1 MHFVLVL
8 HPVAK
13 AGSTWRNALGRYLG
27 VLSFDASQLTLIQE
41 LAELTSNPPSLMKI
55 NLPNE
60 SDLHK
65 WHIILSGPPSTPF
78 EGGSFTLL
86 LTLPKDY
93 PFKPPL
99 LSFQTKIYHPNVSN
113 DDKGAMCLGIL
124 KADEWKPA
132 IKIADVLEFMAQVI
146 REPNLDDAVEQSI
159 AHEMREDRKAWE
171 KKAREWTKKY
181 ADGKKGTSENTT

>member
-1 MHFVLVL
+1 M
-8 HPVAK
+8 AK
-13 AGSTWRNALGRYLG
+13 RIGKVSSI
-27 VLSFDASQLTLIQE
+27 LSLTHLKLTSIQE
-41 LAELTSNPPSLMKI
+41 LAELTSKPPPLMKI

-65 WHIILSGPPSTPF
+65 WHIILSGPPSSPF

-124 KADEWKPA
+124 KPDEWKPA
-132 IKIADVLEFMAQVI
+132 IKIVDVLEFMAQVI

-171 KKAREWTKKY
+171 KKAKEWTRKY
-181 ADGKKGTSENTT
+181 ASGKDGTSENAT